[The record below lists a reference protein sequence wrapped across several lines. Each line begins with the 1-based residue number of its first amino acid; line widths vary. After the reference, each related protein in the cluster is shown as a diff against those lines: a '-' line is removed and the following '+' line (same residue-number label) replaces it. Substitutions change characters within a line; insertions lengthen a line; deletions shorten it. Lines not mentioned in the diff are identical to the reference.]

1 MLTLIDADSLACACR
16 ILGWNVPE
24 QKKGNFKLFLKY
36 IFRQLNSEDVE
47 VSNYGS
53 YSRYKK
59 LHDHLRVRFLKKDL
73 HLLVSNK
80 NLNCMKAA
88 CLAETSFLR
97 ILFGETR

>member
-1 MLTLIDADSLACACR
+1 MLMV
-16 ILGWNVPE
+16 WNVPE
-24 QKKGNFKLFLKY
+24 QKKGNFKLILKY
-36 IFRQLNSEDVE
+36 ILRQLNSEDVE

-59 LHDHLRVRFLKKDL
+59 LHDHHRVRFPKKAL

-80 NLNCMKAA
+80 NLNCMKTA

-97 ILFGETR
+97 ILFGETG